1 MSPSKSSPRAVD
13 ALLVL
18 IVVGLLGYMV
28 HGAMVVKQ
36 QPVRARGPELADP
49 PSVSTFPTDPSLV
62 RATLSD
68 EARARLDP
76 MIGPVHVP
84 GTLAAD
90 YEVLV
95 SATFFAPDVVGYVA
109 AVPEESRTWVRIANS
124 PNAKEIFA
132 QVLVRGTIE
141 AQMYALCGLA
151 GLDSKLGEE
160 LRRGLDCGNT
170 RVLLFEGC
178 LRRTVPAQAFLA
190 GLDLREASST
200 IAFVN
205 FVYPPPSQGGATLS
219 DEAVARIGQVDVP
232 PALVADYEMLSS
244 ANEFATVRVGRGG
257 AVPEGLSACMRIA
270 DSPNA
275 RQVFERVLVEGT
287 IEGQMYALCGLAEID
302 AELAEAYRR
311 QLDCG
316 NLEVRVMR
324 YCIGDLSRART
335 LVASLDLA
343 EAVRE
348 MRAVIADE
356 ELRSAA
362 PRRK

>member
-1 MSPSKSSPRAVD
+1 MSSSKSSPRAVD

-28 HGAMVVKQ
+28 HDAMVVKQ
-36 QPVRARGPELADP
+36 QPVRARGPERADP
-49 PSVSTFPTDPSLV
+49 PWVPTFPTDPSLV

-84 GTLAAD
+84 GPLASD
-90 YEVLV
+90 YEALL
-95 SATFFAPDVVGYVA
+95 STTFFAPGRVGEGA
-109 AVPEESRTWVRIANS
+109 AVPEESRAWVRIAGS
-124 PNAKEIFA
+124 PNAREVFG
-132 QVLVRGTIE
+132 QLLLHGTMDGQI
-141 AQMYALCGLA
+141 YALCGLA
-151 GLDSKLGEE
+151 GIDPEFAEE
-160 LRRGLDCGNT
+160 MRRGLETEGVEAHPW
-170 RVLLFEGC
+170 RGC
-178 LRRTVPAQAFLA
+178 LRSTEPARTFLA
-190 GLDLREASST
+190 GLNLREASST